1 MYKKI
6 LLAVDGSNV
15 SNRAIEKVIK
25 LQKEMD
31 SEVVV
36 FHSVMHHI
44 IMPLAYSSG
53 YALQM
58 YMNVEEE
65 EKRDGKKIIDQ
76 ARVKFYEAN
85 VPAKFD
91 LITYENPEEYIE
103 RIVEIE
109 KFDLVVLGVKGTH
122 SKFKQAITGSITKKV
137 IKKAPCDVLVVK

>member
-76 ARVKFYEAN
+76 ARIKFHDAN

-103 RIVEIE
+103 RIVEVE
-109 KFDLVVLGVKGTH
+109 KFDLVVLGVKGMH
-122 SKFKQAITGSITKKV
+122 SRLKKAITGSITKKV
-137 IKKAPCDVLVVK
+137 ITKAPCDVLVVK

>member
-1 MYKKI
+1 MYSKI
-6 LLAVDGSNV
+6 LLAVDGSDV

-25 LQKEMD
+25 LQKEWN

-36 FHSVMHHI
+36 FHSVMHHM

-58 YMNVEEE
+58 YYNVEEE
-65 EKRDGKKIIDQ
+65 ERKEGKKIIDQ
-76 ARVKFYEAN
+76 AKMKFHEADT
-85 VPAKFD
+85 PAKFD

-103 RIVEIE
+103 RIVEVE

-122 SKFKQAITGSITKKV
+122 SKLKQAVTGSITKKV
-137 IKKAPCDVLVVK
+137 LKKAPCDVLVVK

>member
-6 LLAVDGSNV
+6 LLAVDGSDV

-25 LQKEMD
+25 LQKEWN

-36 FHSVMHHI
+36 FHSVMHHM
-44 IMPLAYSSG
+44 IMPVAYSSG

-58 YMNVEEE
+58 YMNVEEDE
-65 EKRDGKKIIDQ
+65 RQEGRKIIDQ
-76 ARVKFYEAN
+76 AKIKFHEADA
-85 VPAKFD
+85 PAKFD

-103 RIVEIE
+103 RIVEVE

-122 SKFKQAITGSITKKV
+122 SKLKQAITGSITKKV

>member
-6 LLAVDGSNV
+6 LLAVDGSEV
-15 SNRAIEKVIK
+15 SNRAIEKVIR
-25 LQKEMD
+25 LQKEWN

-36 FHSVMHHI
+36 FHSVMHHM

-58 YMNVEEE
+58 YYNVEEE
-65 EKRDGKKIIDQ
+65 EREEGNKIIDQ
-76 ARVKFYEAN
+76 AKVKFYEAD

-103 RIVEIE
+103 RIVEVE
-109 KFDLVVLGVKGTH
+109 EFDLVVLGVKGTH
-122 SKFKQAITGSITKKV
+122 SKLKKAITGSITKKV